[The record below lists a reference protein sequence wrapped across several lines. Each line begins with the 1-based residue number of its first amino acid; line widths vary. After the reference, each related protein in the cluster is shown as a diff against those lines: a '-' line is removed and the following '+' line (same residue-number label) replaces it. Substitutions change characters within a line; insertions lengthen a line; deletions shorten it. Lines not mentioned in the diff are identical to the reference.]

1 MTRTE
6 DAAAL
11 VPEPFLTM
19 VGRYSAQQGGVDGPS
34 GQQWADRLPRL
45 LADVLDDWG
54 LVPNGPSTAGS
65 SALVVPVLRDGEAHA
80 LKLAWPHAEGRHEP
94 LALRHWDGRG
104 AVRLVAADPSRGALL
119 LEVLDRTRDLTAVDI
134 DVACEVVGGL
144 LAELNVPAPQGF
156 QRLSSFA
163 RAQAAK
169 LAQSEGLLP
178 RRMVER
184 TTTLV
189 RELTSDPAC
198 DAALLHTDLHYE
210 NVLASLRGSGRP
222 QWLAIDPH
230 AMAGHPGFE
239 IQPLLR
245 NRTGELGT
253 GSAFRYLTRRRLEI
267 CAEAAGIPEDEAL
280 AWSYLHSAF
289 QARWAA
295 DEGDHAGVSLHIALL
310 KALDG

>member
-6 DAAAL
+6 EAAEL
-11 VPEPFLTM
+11 VPEPFLTA
-19 VGRYSAQQGGVDGPS
+19 VSRYTALQGALDGPS

-45 LADVLDDWG
+45 LADVLDDWE
-54 LVPNGPSTAGS
+54 LVPNGPSTSGLT
-65 SALVVPVLRDGEAHA
+65 ALVVPVLRDGEAYA
-80 LKLAWPHAEGRHEP
+80 LKLAWPHLEGRDEP

-119 LEVLDRTRDLTAVDI
+119 LERLDGTRDLTGVDL
-134 DVACEVVGGL
+134 DTACEVVGAL
-144 LAELNVPAPQGF
+144 LAELNVPAPQGLR
-156 QRLSSFA
+156 RLSSFA
-163 RAQAAK
+163 REQAAK
-169 LAQSEGLLP
+169 LTVSEGLLP

-184 TTTLV
+184 TGALV
-189 RELTSDPAC
+189 RELTSDPQC

-210 NVLASLRGSGRP
+210 NVLASLPGSGRP
-222 QWLAIDPH
+222 TWLAIDPH

-245 NRTGELGT
+245 NRTDELGT

-280 AWSYLHSAF
+280 AWSYVHSAF

-295 DEGDHAGVSLHIALL
+295 QEGDHAAVSLHIALL

>member
-11 VPEPFLTM
+11 VPEPFLTA
-19 VGRYSAQQGGVDGPS
+19 VSRYSAEQGAVLGPS
-34 GQQWADRLPRL
+34 GEHWAARLPRL

-54 LVPNGPSTAGS
+54 LVPNGQSSTGWT
-65 SALVVPVLRDGEAHA
+65 ALVVPVLRDADA
-80 LKLAWPHAEGRHEP
+80 LVLKLAWPHLEGRDEA
-94 LALRHWDGRG
+94 LALRHWDGGG
-104 AVRLVAADPSRGALL
+104 AVRLVAADPARGALL
-119 LEVLDRTRDLTAVDI
+119 LEALDHTRDLTQVEI
-134 DVACEVVGGL
+134 DTACEVVGTL

-156 QRLSSFA
+156 RRLSSFA
-163 RAQAAK
+163 QEQAGKIA
-169 LAQSEGLLP
+169 ASDGVLP

-184 TTTLV
+184 TQALV
-189 RELTSDPAC
+189 RELTADPSC
-198 DAALLHTDLHYE
+198 DSALLHTDLHFE
-210 NVLASLRGSGRP
+210 NVLASLPGSGRP
-222 QWLAIDPH
+222 AWLAIDPH

-245 NRTGELGT
+245 NRADELGT

-267 CAEAAGIPEDEAL
+267 CAEAAGIPEDQAL
-280 AWSYLHSAF
+280 AWSYVHSAF

-295 DEGDHAGVSLHIALL
+295 QEGDRAGVSLQIALL

>member
-11 VPEPFLTM
+11 VPQRLVTA
-19 VGRYSAQQGGVDGPS
+19 VGRNSAEQGGVNGPS

-45 LADVLDDWG
+45 LADLLDDWG
-54 LVPNGPSTAGS
+54 LSPNGPATPGS
-65 SALVVPVLRDGEAHA
+65 AALVVPVLRDGETFA
-80 LKLAWPHAEGRHEP
+80 LKLAWPHLEGRDEP
-94 LALRHWDGRG
+94 LALRHWDGHG
-104 AVRLVAADPSRGALL
+104 AVRLVAADPSRSALL
-119 LEVLDRTRDLTAVDI
+119 LELLDSTRDLASVDI
-134 DVACEVVGGL
+134 DLACEVVGTL
-144 LAELNVPAPQGF
+144 LAELNIPAPQGLR
-156 QRLSSFA
+156 RLSSFA
-163 RAQAAK
+163 REQAAK
-169 LAQSEGLLP
+169 LAESEGLLP

-184 TTTLV
+184 TTALV
-189 RELTSDPAC
+189 RDLTSDPRC

-210 NVLASLRGSGRP
+210 NVLASLPGSGRP
-222 QWLAIDPH
+222 AWLAVDPH

-245 NRTGELGT
+245 NRSDELDT
-253 GSAFRYLTRRRLEI
+253 GSTFRYFTRRRLEI

-280 AWSYLHSAF
+280 AWSYVHSAF

-295 DEGDHAGVSLHIALL
+295 QEADHAAVSLHIALL

>member
-6 DAAAL
+6 EAAAL
-11 VPEPFLTM
+11 VPQQFLTA
-19 VGRYSAQQGGVDGPS
+19 VGRYSANQGAVNGPS
-34 GQQWADRLPRL
+34 GQQWAERLPRL
-45 LADVLDDWG
+45 LAELLDDWG
-54 LVPNGPSTAGS
+54 LVPNGPATSGS
-65 SALVVPVLRDGEAHA
+65 SALVVPVLRDGVAHA
-80 LKLAWPHAEGRHEP
+80 LKLAWPHLEGRDET

-119 LEVLDRTRDLTAVDI
+119 LEPLDATRDLSTVDI
-134 DVACEVVGGL
+134 DTACELVGEL
-144 LAELNVPAPQGF
+144 LSELNVPAPQGF
-156 QRLSSFA
+156 RRLSSFA
-163 RAQAAK
+163 VEEAAK
-169 LAQSEGLLP
+169 LTESDGVLP

-184 TTTLV
+184 AGALV
-189 RELTSDPAC
+189 RELTSDPRC
-198 DAALLHTDLHYE
+198 DAALLHTDLHYD
-210 NVLASLRGSGRP
+210 NVLASLPGSDRP
-222 QWLAIDPH
+222 PWLAIDPH

-245 NRTGELGT
+245 NRSDELDS

-280 AWSYLHSAF
+280 AWSYVHSAF

-295 DEGDHAGVSLHIALL
+295 QEGDRGAVSLHIALL